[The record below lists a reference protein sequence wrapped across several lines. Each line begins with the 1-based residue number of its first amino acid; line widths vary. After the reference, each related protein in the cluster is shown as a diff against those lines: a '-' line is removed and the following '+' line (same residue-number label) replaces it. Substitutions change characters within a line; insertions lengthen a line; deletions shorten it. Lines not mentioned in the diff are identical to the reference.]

1 MGFSFASE
9 NSLIILPL
17 ETLSGSLL
25 ISSGS
30 RLDHDL
36 LISFTR
42 EADAERVSAEIK
54 NSEEYSEYR
63 TRTFAE
69 RSDRTL
75 EIVDQV
81 TDYILLILLVSLVF
95 ASIVMRSA
103 HDRLFVSLRETL
115 RITEILGLT
124 RARQMGLFALV
135 YAIILP
141 LAWILSV

>member
-30 RLDHDL
+30 RLDQDL
-36 LISFTR
+36 LVSFAR
-42 EADAERVSAEIK
+42 EGEAERVSAMIK
-54 NSEEYSEYR
+54 KDPKYSEYR
-63 TRTFAE
+63 TRTFAD
-69 RSDRTL
+69 RSERTL
-75 EIVDQV
+75 DIVDQI
-81 TDYILLILLVSLVF
+81 TDYILLILLVSFIF

-124 RARQMGLFALV
+124 RARQV
-135 YAIILP
+135 
-141 LAWILSV
+141 

>member
-17 ETLSGSLL
+17 ESLSGSLL

-36 LISFTR
+36 LVSFVR
-42 EADAERVSAEIK
+42 ESDAERVSAEIRK
-54 NSEEYSEYR
+54 DEQYKEYR

-69 RSDRTL
+69 RSEQNLD
-75 EIVDQV
+75 IVDQV
-81 TDYILLILLVSLVF
+81 TDYILLILLVSVIF

-103 HDRLFVSLRETL
+103 HDRLFASLRETL

-124 RARQMGLFALV
+124 RARQM
-135 YAIILP
+135 
-141 LAWILSV
+141 